1 MTLSCI
7 VVFFY
12 HSIDPNTPLPV
23 SRQSPHLTDPSLLIL
38 YSSLGRRTRLD
49 ESTGGYA
56 TEAAQV
62 TAAQDDEVVQNMRR
76 AANRSA
82 MPVDNATRCQQ
93 RQQQR
98 EEQRQKREELQK
110 LKQQRQQQRE
120 EQQRQKLQKIKREQ
134 AEEAQAAAA
143 VEELSKVKAL
153 TKKAAEAAR
162 AAHGADA
169 TEEAEAAAAG
179 TKAELTEAIES
190 LETTCKGLEHLSQRD
205 LIRLCERYVF
215 FNFSNWYGSGRSK
228 ASLASRLINS
238 AKSAA
243 KEALGITAMQVAA
256 EAADAAAKTEVISVF
271 KSLTAEQCAKR
282 VLPKTNRP
290 RYTGYFISNRV
301 TGAAAA
307 DLMDQGAVAVEHYL
321 AAIGIKNRAHRAS
334 IRGKIR
340 TEMHG

>member
-1 MTLSCI
+1 MTLSCM
-7 VVFFY
+7 VFFFY
-12 HSIDPNTPLPV
+12 LSIDPNTPLPV

-98 EEQRQKREELQK
+98 EEQ
-110 LKQQRQQQRE
+110 
-120 EQQRQKLQKIKREQ
+120 QRQKLQKIKREQ
-134 AEEAQAAAA
+134 EPGPAEEAQAAAA

-190 LETTCKGLEHLSQRD
+190 LETTCKGLEHLSHRD
-205 LIRLCERYVF
+205 LIRLCEWYDF
-215 FNFSNWYGSGRSK
+215 FNFSMWYGSGRSK
-228 ASLASRLINS
+228 ASLASRLINNR
-238 AKSAA
+238 KSAA

-271 KSLTAEQCAKR
+271 KSLTAEQCAKV

-321 AAIGIKNRAHRAS
+321 AAIGIKNRAHRTS
-334 IRGKIR
+334 IGGKIR
-340 TEMHG
+340 NEMHG

>member
-1 MTLSCI
+1 M
-7 VVFFY
+7 
-12 HSIDPNTPLPV
+12 
-23 SRQSPHLTDPSLLIL
+23 
-38 YSSLGRRTRLD
+38 
-49 ESTGGYA
+49 
-56 TEAAQV
+56 
-62 TAAQDDEVVQNMRR
+62 
-76 AANRSA
+76 
-82 MPVDNATRCQQ
+82 
-93 RQQQR
+93 R
-98 EEQRQKREELQK
+98 EEQKRVREEQKRVREEQKREEQK
-110 LKQQRQQQRE
+110 RE
-120 EQQRQKLQKIKREQ
+120 EQQRQKLQKLKREQ

-143 VEELSKVKAL
+143 AVQELSKVKAL

-190 LETTCKGLEHLSQRD
+190 LETTCKGLEHLSHRD
-205 LIRLCERYVF
+205 LIRLCEWYDF
-215 FNFSNWYGSGRSK
+215 FNFSNWYGSGRSN
-228 ASLASRLINS
+228 ASLASRLINNR
-238 AKSAA
+238 KSAA

-271 KSLTAEQCAKR
+271 KSLTAEQCAKL

-307 DLMDQGAVAVEHYL
+307 DLMDQGAVAVEFYL
-321 AAIGIKNRAHRAS
+321 EGIGIKNRAHRAS